1 MSAFRLA
8 LTAATLA
15 YSAARH
21 PLVRASLKVAAMD
34 PATKAKAIDTA
45 RRAAYAAGV
54 VAGRLLAKTK

>member
-8 LTAATLA
+8 ITAATLA

-21 PLVRASLKVAAMD
+21 PLVRAGLKAATMNPVA
-34 PATKAKAIDTA
+34 KAKAIDTA
-45 RRAAYAAGV
+45 KRAAYAAGV